1 MSTLTEPRP
10 DERPQLPVG
19 GDRVPWDHRRRT
31 LAVAFGVLFACVPF
45 AAWWIGFTPL
55 AVLDGLGDIRNLIG
69 RMLPI
74 SWTNWPR
81 LLVLLWETF
90 LIAVAGTVLAVAL
103 SIPVAFCAARNTTPS
118 RWLYGPARGIIA
130 VTRAIPD
137 LVFAIILVRVLGL
150 GALAGIL
157 ALAFN
162 SIGMLGK
169 LYADAIEEA
178 EPASIDAVRSVG
190 AGRLQTITTAVS
202 PQALP
207 TFVGM
212 GLYRLDINVRTS
224 PVLGLVGAG
233 GIGMELQN
241 TLRQLRY
248 DRGLAIVAMIFV
260 LIVIVERV
268 SSSVRAGVIGG
279 EDVARSRLAGPIEAL
294 ERRRRHVGSSRI
306 VMPWTPVRAG
316 QGVALVTLGAL
327 LLAGWR
333 QLDVSPLDVLFA
345 GPKLVAM
352 LGNMWPPD
360 FVTNISPAIAGLA
373 ESLAIAVVSTFIGV
387 LLSIPFAILGART
400 TAFGKVSAVFARYG
414 VVAVR
419 GVPELI
425 LAIVFVAAVG
435 LGPLAGALALC
446 IGTIGLS
453 AKLMMDAL
461 EQVPKMPMQA
471 VSSTGATH
479 TQMVSASVV
488 PQVIPN
494 LIGTVLYQLDVN
506 LRASVILGIV
516 GAGGIGFLL
525 QNSVSQLQY
534 ERTAAMLI
542 MIFVVVYG
550 IERLSTWL
558 RGKVIG

>member
-1 MSTLTEPRP
+1 M
-10 DERPQLPVG
+10 
-19 GDRVPWDHRRRT
+19 
-31 LAVAFGVLFACVPF
+31 PF

-55 AVLDGLGDIRNLIG
+55 ALLDGLGDIRNLVG

-90 LIAVAGTVLAVAL
+90 LIAVAGTALAVAL
-103 SIPVAFCAARNTTPS
+103 SIPIAFCASRNTTPS
-118 RWLYGPARGIIA
+118 RWLYAPARGVIA

-137 LVFAIILVRVLGL
+137 LVFAILLVRVLGL
-150 GALAGIL
+150 GALAGVL

-178 EPASIDAVRSVG
+178 EPAPIEAVRSIG
-190 AGRLQTITTAVS
+190 AGRLQTIVKAVF

-207 TFVGM
+207 TVVGM

-268 SSSVRAGVIGG
+268 SSAVRAGVIGG
-279 EDVARSRLAGPIEAL
+279 EDLTRSRLAGPIEAF
-294 ERRRRHVGSSRI
+294 ERRRRHARGQRV
-306 VMPWTPVRAG
+306 VLPWTPVRVG
-316 QGVALVTLGAL
+316 QTVALLVLVG
-327 LLAGWR
+327 LLAASFQ
-333 QLDVSPLDVLFA
+333 QLNISPLDVLFA
-345 GPKLVAM
+345 GPALAAM

-360 FVTNISPAIAGLA
+360 FVTNIGPAIAGLA

-387 LLSIPFAILGART
+387 VLSIPFAILGART
-400 TAFGKVSAVFARYG
+400 TAYHRIGAVFARYG

-461 EQVPKMPMQA
+461 EQVPRMPMQA

-479 TQMVSASVV
+479 TQMVSSSVV

-494 LIGTVLYQLDVN
+494 IIGTVLYQLDVN

-525 QNSVSQLQY
+525 QNSVAQLQY
-534 ERTAAMLI
+534 ERTAAMLT
-542 MIFVVVYG
+542 MIFAVVYG